1 MNRLRLNAAGYSLVT
16 TMLMITLFFLLGL
29 TILTVAVQQ
38 ARFTAVRV
46 ENIESFHEA
55 KTALNEAIAELKAE
69 LSDDDFFVRHDIFT
83 PSQWDA
89 FLGINE
95 DTPSPDTIVGKL
107 KARYGVEVEDV
118 SYRLYNIPTNKV
130 FLRALDLSKPFTDG
144 HRERKVKRLVFL
156 TNTPSFLKYAL
167 GSNKDV
173 VLNGG
178 VYVEKGNV
186 YAGQD
191 AYASNATNYVKQ
203 NGQLTV
209 ASPNAGMPRL
219 SSSSV
224 WYTSD
229 GQLMAC
235 GQTTS
240 CWTASQTRFSMSGS
254 WTPLWPTDVVE
265 PAPSTKQENEDF
277 IDVDFDLTVADKLL
291 QASDISR
298 TSDSYLEDI
307 QRVQEAT
314 DKANALRYLAVEL
327 SNRWTPIVIDST
339 VPIEKAI
346 KQSSKEKPL
355 YLDGS
360 GVLTGDVDIRTDAAN
375 KVNQWLIVNGDLTLN
390 GPTNSNHFIN
400 VYGNFIVFGNMTIT
414 GNVKLDASI
423 YVMGKTKIY
432 QSRVERAESSK
443 GVVLLSKGTLDLSR
457 INEFDNPS
465 PTPNL
470 KGYFYTDS
478 SATIYAVGSYLY
490 IEGGLFA
497 RGNGAA
503 APDTDIN
510 GLVINAFRG
519 RIEPKDGEP
528 GNFIPS
534 SDMQQSRL
542 IVKYNPRVLVEQGTG
557 LPFVNQISLVADRL
571 EVE

>member
-95 DTPSPDTIVGKL
+95 DTPGPETIAGKL

-130 FLRALDLSKPFTDG
+130 FLRALNLSKPFTDG

-167 GSNKDV
+167 GSKETV
-173 VLNGG
+173 ILNGG
-178 VYVEKGNV
+178 VYVEQGNV
-186 YAGQD
+186 YAGQS
-191 AYASNATNYVKQ
+191 AYISNAANYVKKS
-203 NGQLTV
+203 GELTIAPIDAGLP
-209 ASPNAGMPRL
+209 ASMSDSIWHIHDKL
-219 SSSSV
+219 LFSCTQ
-224 WYTSD
+224 TS
-229 GQLMAC
+229 
-235 GQTTS
+235 S
-240 CWTASQTRFSMSGS
+240 CWKTGGRAFQMEEGLFFPG
-254 WTPLWPTDVVE
+254 WPDDGGPLIQQETD
-265 PAPSTKQENEDF
+265 DF
-277 IDVDFDLTVADKLL
+277 IDTDFERTVKDKLL
-291 QASDISR
+291 QAAGLSPLSPETQQAYIERIENDHQPPL
-298 TSDSYLEDI
+298 DVAGELYQEGNLA
-307 QRVQEAT
+307 RVVT
-314 DKANALRYLAVEL
+314 DDE
-327 SNRWTPIVIDST
+327 TPY
-339 VPIEKAI
+339 E
-346 KQSSKEKPL
+346 QSINQMPKDKPL
-355 YLDGS
+355 WLDAEGKEITLYR
-360 GVLTGDVDIRTDAAN
+360 GIDVRQN
-375 KVNQWLIVNGDLTLN
+375 GQNQWLIVNGDLRIE
-390 GPTNSNHFIN
+390 GPTKSTAA
-400 VYGNFIVFGNMTIT
+400 VRGNLIVFGDLTLT
-414 GNVKLDASI
+414 GNLALNASI
-423 YVMGKTKIY
+423 YVTGKTTIY
-432 QSRVERAESSK
+432 NSHIDGADGK
-443 GVVLLSKGTLDLSR
+443 GLVLLSKGTLDIAR
-457 INEFDNPS
+457 INEFQDSNEI
-465 PTPNL
+465 PNL

>member
-1 MNRLRLNAAGYSLVT
+1 MRKDEQGYSLVT
-16 TMLMITLFFLLGL
+16 TLLVITIFFLLGL
-29 TILTVAVQQ
+29 TIVTAAVQHAQ
-38 ARFTAVRV
+38 FTTVRV
-46 ENIESFHEA
+46 DDVQSLHEA
-55 KTALNEAIAELKAE
+55 KTELNEALADLKAQ
-69 LSDDDFFVRHDIFT
+69 LSAPNFFVDHRIFT
-83 PSQWDA
+83 PNQWDQ
-89 FLGINE
+89 FLGT
-95 DTPSPDTIVGKL
+95 DSPSARENTIAGRL
-107 KARYGVEVEDV
+107 TARYGVTMTDESEQ
-118 SYRLYNIPTNKV
+118 YNIPKDQV
-130 FLRALDLSKPFTDG
+130 FLRALRLSKQFTDG
-144 HRERKVKRLVFL
+144 HQVRTVERLIFV

-360 GVLTGDVDIRTDAAN
+360 GVLTGDVDIRTDTAN

-432 QSRVERAESSK
+432 QSRVERAESGK

-497 RGNGAA
+497 RGNGAT
-503 APDTDIN
+503 APDADVE
-510 GLVINAFRG
+510 GLVVNAFRG
-519 RIEPKDGEP
+519 QVNGDNGEP
-528 GNFIPS
+528 GQFTPINDPLS
-534 SDMQQSRL
+534 SRL
-542 IVKYNPRVLVEQGTG
+542 IVRYRPEVLIEQGTG
-557 LPFVNQISLVADRL
+557 LPFVNRLSLVVDRL
-571 EVE
+571 EVK